1 MVRLRKGGRVL
12 GKRSVEMLA
21 VLGVVAAF
29 VVAGCGGGGGGGEQG
44 GGEGSG
50 SPTATIVS
58 DLPLQGSARARQ
70 ETIANAITLALEERG
85 YMAGDVQIEY
95 VSQDDATAQ
104 AGKWDEAR
112 CAENAQS
119 AAQDEQIVGWI
130 GPYNSGCAAIE
141 IPILNQAG
149 LAMVSHGNT
158 AVGLTKPSG
167 EEGEPE
173 QYYPTG
179 ERNYTRVIVTDDKQ
193 ARAGAAW
200 MRDEGIQSV
209 YIIDDQE
216 TFGAGL
222 ADQFGQSAEAA
233 GIQVLGREGID
244 GNAANYRPLMA
255 QIAQLNPDAIY
266 FAGITDNNAG
276 QIAIDKVGAGMSNED
291 VMFMG
296 SEGILEE
303 AFIEAAGEAAEGSYL
318 TFSGLP
324 ASELPGTGQE
334 FVERYQERFPDSE
347 VDALTAYGYEAA
359 NVLLDA
365 IENAYNTDGEVTREG
380 VLRELFATQNYD
392 GVLGTWSFDENG
404 DTTLTDLSGERVQDG
419 QFEFSR
425 TIDVGEG

>member
-1 MVRLRKGGRVL
+1 M
-12 GKRSVEMLA
+12 GKRSVGMLT

-29 VVAGCGGGGGGGEQG
+29 VVAGCGGGGGGEQG
-44 GGEGSG
+44 GGEGGG

-70 ETIANAITLALEERG
+70 ETIANAITLALEERD
-85 YMAGDVQIEY
+85 YMAGDVQVEY

-149 LAMVSHGNT
+149 LGMVSHGNT

-167 EEGEPE
+167 EPGEPE
-173 QYYPTG
+173 RYYPTG
-179 ERNYTRVIVTDDKQ
+179 NRNYTRVIVADDKQ
-193 ARAGAAW
+193 ARAGASW
-200 MRDEGIQSV
+200 MRDEGVQSV

-222 ADQFGQSAEAA
+222 ADQFQQSAEAT

-303 AFIEAAGEAAEGSYL
+303 AFIEAAGDAAEGSYL

-324 ASELPGTGQE
+324 ASELPDTGQE
-334 FVERYQERFPDSE
+334 FAERYQERFPDSE
-347 VDALTAYGYEAA
+347 LDALTTYGYEAA
-359 NVLLDA
+359 NVMLDA
-365 IENAYNTDGEVTREG
+365 IENAYNADGEVTREG
-380 VLRELFATQNYD
+380 VLRELVATQDYE

-404 DTTLTDLSGERVQDG
+404 DTTLTELSGNRVQNG
-419 QFEFSR
+419 EFEFNR
-425 TIDVGEG
+425 VLTVEEA

>member
-1 MVRLRKGGRVL
+1 MTGRRRV
-12 GKRSVEMLA
+12 GMFA
-21 VLGVVAAF
+21 VLGVAAAF
-29 VVAGCGGGGGGGEQG
+29 LVVGCGGGGGEEQG
-44 GGEGSG
+44 GEGG
-50 SPTATIVS
+50 GGPTATIVS

-70 ETIANAITLALEERG
+70 ETIVNAITLALEERN

-95 VSQDDATAQ
+95 ISQDDATAQ

-112 CAENAQS
+112 
-119 AAQDEQIVGWI
+119 
-130 GPYNSGCAAIE
+130 CAAIE

-167 EEGEPE
+167 EPGEPE
-173 QYYPTG
+173 RYYPTG
-179 ERNYTRVIVTDDKQ
+179 NRNYTRVIVADDKQ
-193 ARAGAAW
+193 ARAAAAW

-216 TFGAGL
+216 TFGVGI
-222 ADQFGQSAEAA
+222 ADQLQQSAEAL

-244 GNAANYRPLMA
+244 PNAANYRPLMA

-296 SEGILEE
+296 SEGIFEQ
-303 AFIEAAGEAAEGSYL
+303 AFLDAAGGAAEGSYI

-324 ASELPGTGQE
+324 ASELPGRGQE

-347 VDALTAYGYEAA
+347 LDALTAYGYEAA

-365 IENAYNTDGEVTREG
+365 IENAYNVDGEVTREG
-380 VLRELFATQNYD
+380 VLRELFATRNYE

-404 DTTLTDLSGERVQDG
+404 DTTLSELSGHRVRNG
-419 QFEFSR
+419 EFEFDR
-425 TIDVGEG
+425 VLTAEAT

>member
-1 MVRLRKGGRVL
+1 MGL
-12 GKRSVEMLA
+12 LA
-21 VLGVVAAF
+21 ALGVAAALL
-29 VVAGCGGGGGGGEQG
+29 VAGCGGGGEEKGGGE
-44 GGEGSG
+44 SG
-50 SPTATIVS
+50 PTATIVS

-95 VSQDDATAQ
+95 ISQDDATAQ
-104 AGKWDEAR
+104 AGKWDEAQ

-119 AAQDEQIVGWI
+119 AAQNEEIVGWI

-141 IPILNQAG
+141 IPILNQAN
-149 LAMVSHGNT
+149 LPMVSHGNT

-167 EEGEPE
+167 EPGEPE
-173 QYYPTG
+173 RYYPTG
-179 ERNYTRVIVTDDKQ
+179 QRNYTRVIVADDKQ
-193 ARAGAAW
+193 AQAAAAW

-209 YIIDDQE
+209 YILDDRE
-216 TFGAGL
+216 TFGVGI
-222 ADQFGQSAEAA
+222 ADQLQQSAEEV
-233 GIQVLGREGID
+233 GILVLGREGID
-244 GNAANYRPLMA
+244 GNAANYRSLMA

-276 QIAIDKVGAGMSNED
+276 QIVIDKVGAGMSNED

-303 AFIEAAGEAAEGSYL
+303 AFIEAAGGAAEGSYL

-334 FVERYQERFPDSE
+334 FVQRYQERFPDSE
-347 VDALTAYGYEAA
+347 IDALTAYGYEAA

-365 IENAYNTDGEVTREG
+365 IERAYSADGDVTREG
-380 VLRELFATQNYD
+380 VLREVFATRNYN

-404 DTTLTDLSGERVQDG
+404 DTTLTELSGQRVRNG
-419 QFEFSR
+419 EFELDR
-425 TIDVGEG
+425 IIDVEEL

>member
-1 MVRLRKGGRVL
+1 MEKRRVGL
-12 GKRSVEMLA
+12 LA

-29 VVAGCGGGGGGGEQG
+29 VIAGCGGGGGEQG
-44 GGEGSG
+44 GGDGGG

-70 ETIANAITLALEERG
+70 ETIVNAITLALEERD
-85 YMAGDVQIEY
+85 YMAGDVQVEY

-167 EEGEPE
+167 EPGEPE
-173 QYYPTG
+173 RYYPTG
-179 ERNYTRVIVTDDKQ
+179 NRNYTRVIVADDKQ
-193 ARAGAAW
+193 ARAGASW
-200 MRDEGIQSV
+200 MRDEGVQSV

-222 ADQFGQSAEAA
+222 ADQFEQSAEAA

-276 QIAIDKVGAGMSNED
+276 QVAIDKVGAGMSNED

-303 AFIEAAGEAAEGSYL
+303 AFIEAAGDAAEGSYL

-324 ASELPGTGQE
+324 ASELPDTGQE
-334 FVERYQERFPDSE
+334 FAERYQERFPDSE
-347 VDALTAYGYEAA
+347 LDALTAYGYEAA

-365 IENAYNTDGEVTREG
+365 IENAYNADGEVTREG
-380 VLRELFATQNYD
+380 VLRELLATQNYA

-404 DTTLTDLSGERVQDG
+404 DTTLTELSGNRVQNG
-419 QFEFSR
+419 EFEFNR
-425 TIDVGEG
+425 VLTVEEA

>member
-1 MVRLRKGGRVL
+1 MTGRRRV
-12 GKRSVEMLA
+12 GMFA
-21 VLGVVAAF
+21 VLGVAAAF
-29 VVAGCGGGGGGGEQG
+29 LVVGCGGGGGEEQS
-44 GGEGSG
+44 GEGGSG
-50 SPTATIVS
+50 PTATIVS

-70 ETIANAITLALEERG
+70 ETIANAITLALEERN

-95 VSQDDATAQ
+95 ISQDDATAQ

-119 AAQDEQIVGWI
+119 AAQNEDVVGWI

-141 IPILNQAG
+141 IPILNEAG

-167 EEGEPE
+167 EPGEPE
-173 QYYPTG
+173 RYYPTG
-179 ERNYTRVIVTDDKQ
+179 NRNYTRVIVTDDKQ
-193 ARAGAAW
+193 ARAAAAW

-216 TFGAGL
+216 TFGVGI
-222 ADQFGQSAEAA
+222 ADQLQQSAEAL

-244 GNAANYRPLMA
+244 PNAANYRPLMA
-255 QIAQLNPDAIY
+255 QIAQLNPNAIY

-296 SEGILEE
+296 SEGIFEQ
-303 AFIEAAGEAAEGSYL
+303 AFLDAAGGAAEGSYI

-324 ASELPGTGQE
+324 ASELPGRGQD
-334 FVERYQERFPDSE
+334 FVERYQERFPDSDI
-347 VDALTAYGYEAA
+347 DALTAYGYEAA

-365 IENAYNTDGEVTREG
+365 IERAYNADGEVTREG
-380 VLRELFATQNYD
+380 VLRELFATRNYE

-404 DTTLTDLSGERVQDG
+404 DTTLSELAANRVENGE
-419 QFEFSR
+419 FEFTR
-425 TIDVGEG
+425 VLTGEES

>member
-1 MVRLRKGGRVL
+1 MTGRRRV
-12 GKRSVEMLA
+12 GMFA
-21 VLGVVAAF
+21 VLGVAAAF
-29 VVAGCGGGGGGGEQG
+29 LVVGCGGGGGEEQG
-44 GGEGSG
+44 GGEGG
-50 SPTATIVS
+50 GGPTATIVS

-70 ETIANAITLALEERG
+70 ETIANAITLALEERN

-95 VSQDDATAQ
+95 ISQDDATAQ

-119 AAQDEQIVGWI
+119 AAQNEDVVGWI

-141 IPILNQAG
+141 IPILNEAG

-167 EEGEPE
+167 EPGEPE
-173 QYYPTG
+173 RYYPTG
-179 ERNYTRVIVTDDKQ
+179 NRNYTRVIVADDKQ
-193 ARAGAAW
+193 ARAAAAW

-216 TFGAGL
+216 TFGVGI
-222 ADQFGQSAEAA
+222 ADQLQQSAEAL

-244 GNAANYRPLMA
+244 PNAANYRPLMA
-255 QIAQLNPDAIY
+255 QIAQLNPNAIY

-296 SEGILEE
+296 SEGIFEE
-303 AFIEAAGEAAEGSYL
+303 SFLEAAGGAAEGSYI

-324 ASELPGTGQE
+324 ASELPGRGQE
-334 FVERYQERFPDSE
+334 FVERYQERFPDSDI
-347 VDALTAYGYEAA
+347 DALTAYGYEAA

-365 IENAYNTDGEVTREG
+365 IERAYNADGEVTREG
-380 VLRELFATQNYD
+380 VLRELFATRNYE

-404 DTTLTDLSGERVQDG
+404 DTTLSELAANRVENGE
-419 QFEFSR
+419 FEFTR
-425 TIDVGEG
+425 VLTGEES

>member
-1 MVRLRKGGRVL
+1 
-12 GKRSVEMLA
+12 
-21 VLGVVAAF
+21 
-29 VVAGCGGGGGGGEQG
+29 
-44 GGEGSG
+44 
-50 SPTATIVS
+50 
-58 DLPLQGSARARQ
+58 
-70 ETIANAITLALEERG
+70 
-85 YMAGDVQIEY
+85 MAGDVQIEY
-95 VSQDDATAQ
+95 TSQDDATAQ

-119 AAQDEQIVGWI
+119 AAQDESIVGWI
-130 GPYNSGCAAIE
+130 GPYNSGCAAVQ

-167 EEGEPE
+167 EAGEPE
-173 QYYPTG
+173 RYYPTG
-179 ERNYTRVIVTDDKQ
+179 ERNYTRVIVADDKQ
-193 ARAGAAW
+193 AQAGASW
-200 MRDEGIQSV
+200 IRDLGVQSV
-209 YIIDDQE
+209 YILDDQE
-216 TFGAGL
+216 TFGAGI
-222 ADQFGQSAEAA
+222 ADQLQQSADAA
-233 GIQVLGREGID
+233 GIQVLGRDGID
-244 GNAANYRPLMA
+244 GNAPNYRSLMA
-255 QIAQLNPDAIY
+255 NIAPLNPDAIY

-276 QIAIDKVGAGMSNED
+276 QIVIDKVGAGMSNED

-303 AFIEAAGEAAEGSYL
+303 AFIEAAGDAAEGSYL

-365 IENAYNTDGEVTREG
+365 IENAYNAAGEVTREG
-380 VLRELFATQNYD
+380 VLRELSATQDYD

-404 DTTLTDLSGERVQDG
+404 DTTLTELSGNRVQNG
-419 QFEFSR
+419 EFEFDKVI
-425 TIDVGEG
+425 TVEET

>member
-1 MVRLRKGGRVL
+1 MGRRRV
-12 GKRSVEMLA
+12 GIFA
-21 VLGVVAAF
+21 ALGVAAVFF
-29 VVAGCGGGGGGGEQG
+29 VVGCGGGDGGEQG
-44 GGEGSG
+44 GEGG
-50 SPTATIVS
+50 GGPTATIVS
-58 DLPLQGSARARQ
+58 DLPLQGSSRPQ
-70 ETIANAITLALEERG
+70 NETIVNAITLALEERD

-119 AAQDEQIVGWI
+119 AAQNEEVVGWI

-167 EEGEPE
+167 EPGEPE

-179 ERNYTRVIVTDDKQ
+179 NRNYTRVIVTDDKQ
-193 ARAGAAW
+193 ARGAASW
-200 MRDEGIQSV
+200 MRDQGIQNV
-209 YIIDDQE
+209 YILDDRE
-216 TFGAGL
+216 TFGVGL
-222 ADQFGQSAEAA
+222 ADQLQQNAEAL
-233 GIQVLGREGID
+233 GIQILGREGID
-244 GNAANYRPLMA
+244 GSAPNYRSLMERIAPL
-255 QIAQLNPDAIY
+255 QPDAIY
-266 FAGITDNNAG
+266 FAGVTDNNAG
-276 QIAIDKVGAGMSNED
+276 QIVIDKVGAGMSNED

-296 SEGILEE
+296 SEGIFEE
-303 AFIEAAGEAAEGSYL
+303 SFLEAAGGAAEGSFI

-324 ASELPGTGQE
+324 ASELSGRGQD
-334 FVERYQERFPDSE
+334 FVERYQERFPDSDI
-347 VDALTAYGYEAA
+347 DALTAYGYEAA

-365 IENAYNTDGEVTREG
+365 IERAYNADGQVTREG
-380 VLRELFATQNYD
+380 VARELFATSNYN

-419 QFEFSR
+419 QFEFDR

>member
-1 MVRLRKGGRVL
+1 MKRRRVW
-12 GKRSVEMLA
+12 MLA
-21 VLGVVAAF
+21 VLGVAAAF
-29 VVAGCGGGGGGGEQG
+29 FASGCSGGSEEQGSGQG
-44 GGEGSG
+44 GG
-50 SPTATIVS
+50 PTATIVS

-70 ETIANAITLALEERG
+70 ETIANAITLALEERN

-119 AAQDEQIVGWI
+119 AAQNEEIVGWI

-141 IPILNQAG
+141 IPILNQAN

-167 EEGEPE
+167 EPGEPE
-173 QYYPTG
+173 RYYPTAN
-179 ERNYTRVIVTDDKQ
+179 RNYARVIVADDKQ
-193 ARAGAAW
+193 ARAAASW

-209 YIIDDQE
+209 YILDDRE
-216 TFGAGL
+216 TFGVGIG
-222 ADQFGQSAEAA
+222 DQLQRSAEAS

-244 GNAANYRPLMA
+244 GNAPNYRSLMNR
-255 QIAQLNPDAIY
+255 IAQLNPDAIY

-276 QIAIDKVGAGMSNED
+276 QIVIDKVGAGMSNED

-296 SEGILEE
+296 SEGIFEE
-303 AFIEAAGEAAEGSYL
+303 AFLEAAGGAAEGSYI

-324 ASELPGTGQE
+324 PSELPGRGQD
-334 FVERYQERFPDSE
+334 FVERYQERFPESDI
-347 VDALTAYGYEAA
+347 DALTAYGYEAA

-365 IENAYNTDGEVTREG
+365 IERAYNADGEVTREG
-380 VLRELFATQNYD
+380 VIRELFATQNYD

-404 DTTLTDLSGERVQDG
+404 DTTLTELSGHRVQNG
-419 QFEFSR
+419 EFEFDR
-425 TIDVGEG
+425 VLTVEEA

>member
-1 MVRLRKGGRVL
+1 
-12 GKRSVEMLA
+12 
-21 VLGVVAAF
+21 
-29 VVAGCGGGGGGGEQG
+29 
-44 GGEGSG
+44 
-50 SPTATIVS
+50 
-58 DLPLQGSARARQ
+58 LQGSARARQ

-85 YMAGDVQIEY
+85 YTAGDVQIEY

-104 AGKWDEAR
+104 AGKWDEAQ

-119 AAQDEQIVGWI
+119 AAQNEEIVGWI

-141 IPILNQAG
+141 IPILNQAN
-149 LAMVSHGNT
+149 LPMVSHGNT

-167 EEGEPE
+167 EPGEPE
-173 QYYPTG
+173 RYYPTG
-179 ERNYTRVIVTDDKQ
+179 QRNYTRVIVADDKQ
-193 ARAGAAW
+193 AQAAAAW

-209 YIIDDQE
+209 YILDDRE
-216 TFGAGL
+216 TFGVGI
-222 ADQFGQSAEAA
+222 ADQLQQSAEEA
-233 GIQVLGREGID
+233 GILVLGREGID
-244 GNAANYRPLMA
+244 GNAANYRSLMA

-276 QIAIDKVGAGMSNED
+276 QIVIDKVGAGMSNED

-303 AFIEAAGEAAEGSYL
+303 AFIEAAGGAAEGSYL

-334 FVERYQERFPDSE
+334 FVQRYQERFPDSE
-347 VDALTAYGYEAA
+347 IDALTAYGYEAA

-365 IENAYNTDGEVTREG
+365 IERAYNADGDVTREG
-380 VLRELFATQNYD
+380 VLREVFATQNYN

-404 DTTLTDLSGERVQDG
+404 DTTLTELSGQRVLSGE
-419 QFEFSR
+419 FELNR
-425 TIDVGEG
+425 IIDVEEL

>member
-1 MVRLRKGGRVL
+1 MYKGRV
-12 GKRSVEMLA
+12 GILA
-21 VLGVVAAF
+21 VLGVAAAF
-29 VVAGCGGGGGGGEQG
+29 IVAGCGGGGGGEQG
-44 GGEGSG
+44 GGGG
-50 SPTATIVS
+50 DIPTATIVS
-58 DLPLQGSARARQ
+58 DLPLQGPARARQ
-70 ETIANAITLALEERG
+70 ETIANAITLALEERD
-85 YMAGDVQIEY
+85 YMAGDVQVEY

-167 EEGEPE
+167 EPGEPE
-173 QYYPTG
+173 RYYPTG
-179 ERNYTRVIVTDDKQ
+179 NRNYTRVIVADDKQ
-193 ARAGAAW
+193 ARAGASW
-200 MRDEGIQSV
+200 MRDEGVQSV

-222 ADQFGQSAEAA
+222 ADQFEQSAEAA

-276 QIAIDKVGAGMSNED
+276 QVAIDKVGAGMSNED

-303 AFIEAAGEAAEGSYL
+303 AFIEAAGDAAEGSYL

-324 ASELPGTGQE
+324 ADELPDTGQE

-365 IENAYNTDGEVTREG
+365 IENAYNADGEVTREG

-404 DTTLTDLSGERVQDG
+404 DTTLTELSGNRVQNG
-419 QFEFSR
+419 EFEFTR
-425 TIDVGEG
+425 VLTVEEA